1 MSKKKSN
8 MRRRMN
14 GSVVQEILDRIDQL
28 SEPDRLLL
36 EERLAERVES
46 EWKRA
51 AEDARKRAR
60 ERGID
65 QAAIDQTVADQ
76 RYGS

>member
-1 MSKKKSN
+1 
-8 MRRRMN
+8 MN
-14 GSVVQEILDRIDQL
+14 ESVVQEILDRIDQL
-28 SEPDRLLL
+28 LEPDRLLL
-36 EERLAERVES
+36 EERLAERVEA

-51 AEDARKRAR
+51 AGDARKIAR

-65 QAAIDQTVADQ
+65 QAAIDQAVADL